1 MGGIGKDGTGHSTQM
16 RKCMK
21 NFNFKLDID
30 EIDRIIEEDDS
41 LQVDEN
47 QNSNSKK
54 SNLDSEINQEVK
66 VDIQPDVIN
75 GEA

>member
-1 MGGIGKDGTGHSTQM
+1 M

-41 LQVDEN
+41 LHVDDN
-47 QNSNSKK
+47 
-54 SNLDSEINQEVK
+54 
-66 VDIQPDVIN
+66 
-75 GEA
+75 

>member
-1 MGGIGKDGTGHSTQM
+1 MGGIGSGTGHSTQM

-41 LQVDEN
+41 LFVEDN

-54 SNLDSEINQEVK
+54 ASLDTQ
-66 VDIQPDVIN
+66 
-75 GEA
+75 